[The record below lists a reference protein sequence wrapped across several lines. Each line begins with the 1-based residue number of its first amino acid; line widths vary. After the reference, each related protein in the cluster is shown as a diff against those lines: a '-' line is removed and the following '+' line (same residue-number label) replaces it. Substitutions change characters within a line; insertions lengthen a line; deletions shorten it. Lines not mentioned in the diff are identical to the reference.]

1 MAQGWV
7 KSLWATPHLFNDF
20 RYFRISNSFQPGQEE
35 SLQLGIY
42 WAMTSLQNHRIVG
55 VGRDLC
61 GSSSPTLLPKQGHLQ
76 QTAQDLVQACPISMK
91 RCCAFPRLTY
101 LLNATTFSLAGLR
114 NADKLLLA
122 LQFFVIRITLVTKF
136 LNNDSKAKFELD
148 FYYMSYFHI
157 L

>member
-1 MAQGWV
+1 
-7 KSLWATPHLFNDF
+7 
-20 RYFRISNSFQPGQEE
+20 
-35 SLQLGIY
+35 
-42 WAMTSLQNHRIVG
+42 
-55 VGRDLC
+55 
-61 GSSSPTLLPKQGHLQ
+61 
-76 QTAQDLVQACPISMK
+76 MK